1 MLTSNVLYTFKYE
14 RKYKDPTELVY
25 LKECTTIKSA
35 EEEINKENSFVISVK
50 LGIFKIFMQKLE
62 SQART
67 FYMIAENTQ
76 DKESWIGAIG

>member
-1 MLTSNVLYTFKYE
+1 M
-14 RKYKDPTELVY
+14 VY

>member
-35 EEEINKENSFVISVK
+35 EEEINKENSFVNYHLK
-50 LGIFKIFMQKLE
+50 QNLFNM
-62 SQART
+62 
-67 FYMIAENTQ
+67 N
-76 DKESWIGAIG
+76 